1 MTTATTTATSPPS
14 AFHRSSSRLMSP
26 SLLPNLTKP
35 LPPIPRP
42 RPVFHIGDDRPPLS
56 SDDSK
61 HYRALLELL
70 STELGYLLDLRILVS
85 VCFVCRVC
93 SYLISPVRQVYLR
106 SLPFLTTA
114 HTASPSNSS
123 LAHF

>member
-1 MTTATTTATSPPS
+1 MT
-14 AFHRSSSRLMSP
+14 H
-26 SLLPNLTKP
+26 SLLPNLSKP

-70 STELGYLLDLRILVS
+70 STELGYLVDLRILVS
-85 VCFVCRVC
+85 VCFLCLFVSRLTLFVR
-93 SYLISPVRQVYLR
+93 SIFVRYPSSPPPPTPHPHLIPV
-106 SLPFLTTA
+106 
-114 HTASPSNSS
+114 
-123 LAHF
+123 